1 MAVWKKVLHENSP
14 VADFPS
20 LTAAKISD
28 FDTEVTNNVTV
39 AANGVFATTVHYL
52 EAVNLKVNLA
62 STSLSTAVLHG
73 NDNDITDIGVSGT
86 LPVAN
91 GGTGVTSKTG
101 TGANVQATSPTLVTP
116 VLGTPASGNLA
127 NCSGLPAHSGAL
139 ITSGTVASAR
149 LDSDTAH
156 LSGTQTFSG
165 AKTFSA
171 TLTAGTIIASSAL
184 HASDNM
190 FMDGGQFYIGSAGA
204 TEHDSWRMYGYTG
217 EFILQ
222 SNLSGTWTNRLAFH
236 PTTGNATFANT
247 VNATTFVGALTG
259 NASGSSATCSG
270 LAGSATVLATAR
282 SFRTNLASTS
292 GANFTGA
299 ADCTPGVTGT
309 LPVANGGTALTSIS
323 TLLNSN
329 VTSVSGNA
337 GTATILAT
345 SRNIAGNSFNGSSAI
360 TIDIE
365 DLDNVT
371 VSDSAANGSPST
383 GDIWIEY

>member
-165 AKTFSA
+165 AKTFS
-171 TLTAGTIIASSAL
+171 
-184 HASDNM
+184 
-190 FMDGGQFYIGSAGA
+190 
-204 TEHDSWRMYGYTG
+204 
-217 EFILQ
+217 
-222 SNLSGTWTNRLAFH
+222 SGTTSFI
-236 PTTGNATFANT
+236 PSSG
-247 VNATTFVGALTG
+247 GARIEFEE
-259 NASGSSATCSG
+259 SGGSEGYLYSG
-270 LAGSATVLATAR
+270 GSFSV
-282 SFRTNLASTS
+282 FRTQSAHPIGMSANYSS
-292 GANFTGA
+292 GDDDNIYRVGKRGYIVRDLIDKALYA
-299 ADCTPGVTGT
+299 
-309 LPVANGGTALTSIS
+309 GGTAQ
-323 TLLNSN
+323 
-329 VTSVSGNA
+329 A
-337 GTATILAT
+337 ALAT
-345 SRNIAGNSFNGSSAI
+345 ECSVGQ
-360 TIDIE
+360 
-365 DLDNVT
+365 
-371 VSDSAANGSPST
+371 
-383 GDIWIEY
+383 